1 LNNKLLSFLGLC
13 RRAGKMTIGN
23 DAVIEE
29 INNGKS
35 CLVLLAGDASQRTA
49 REAALEAEKNNVEIR
64 TLSCSKQQLS
74 QALGRL
80 TAVISIHDAGFAK
93 KLMQLA
99 DDE

>member
-1 LNNKLLSFLGLC
+1 MNNKLLSFLGLC

-29 INNGKS
+29 INNGES
-35 CLVLLAGDASQRTA
+35 CLVLLAVDASQRTA
-49 REAALEAEKNNVEIR
+49 KEVALVAENNNVEIR

-74 QALGRL
+74 QALGKL

-99 DDE
+99 DNE

>member
-1 LNNKLLSFLGLC
+1 MNNKLLSFLGLC

-49 REAALEAEKNNVEIR
+49 REAALKAEKI
-64 TLSCSKQQLS
+64 
-74 QALGRL
+74 
-80 TAVISIHDAGFAK
+80 
-93 KLMQLA
+93 M
-99 DDE
+99 

>member
-1 LNNKLLSFLGLC
+1 MNNKLLSFLGLC

-49 REAALEAEKNNVEIR
+49 REAALKAEKNNVEIR

>member
-1 LNNKLLSFLGLC
+1 MNNKLLSFLGLC

-29 INNGKS
+29 INNGES

-49 REAALEAEKNNVEIR
+49 KEVALVAENNNVEIR
-64 TLSCSKQQLS
+64 TLSYSKQQLS
-74 QALGRL
+74 QALGKL

-99 DDE
+99 DNE

>member
-1 LNNKLLSFLGLC
+1 
-13 RRAGKMTIGN
+13 MTIGN

-29 INNGKS
+29 INNGES

-49 REAALEAEKNNVEIR
+49 KEVALVAENNNVEIR
-64 TLSCSKQQLS
+64 TLSYSKQQLS
-74 QALGRL
+74 QALGKL

-99 DDE
+99 DNE